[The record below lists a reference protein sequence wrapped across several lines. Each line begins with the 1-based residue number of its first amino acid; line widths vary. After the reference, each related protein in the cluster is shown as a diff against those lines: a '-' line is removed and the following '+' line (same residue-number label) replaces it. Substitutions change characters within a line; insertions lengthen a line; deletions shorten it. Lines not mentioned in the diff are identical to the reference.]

1 MISKDT
7 HRRGKALALLRPRAL
22 GKQAVPAPKHVQV
35 NPSEAPAEM
44 LVATPGAEASSSI
57 AVNLAA
63 GNSLP
68 NGDEADS
75 RMSQI
80 KEILGHAAMRFLD
93 KGELVAEWVR
103 YAEAKLSVFGQIV
116 PKPKG
121 GRPEGG
127 VARAAR
133 AGHRR

>member
-1 MISKDT
+1 MTKEQDHDELDRSAVGLAEVSIS
-7 HRRGKALALLRPRAL
+7 
-22 GKQAVPAPKHVQV
+22 PADGELPFQ
-35 NPSEAPAEM
+35 PSDATVLTANAE
-44 LVATPGAEASSSI
+44 
-57 AVNLAA
+57 
-63 GNSLP
+63 P

-80 KEILGHAAMRFLD
+80 KEILDYTAMHFLD

-103 YAEAKLSVFGQIV
+103 YAEAKLSVFGHFVQN
-116 PKPKG
+116 PQG

-133 AGHRR
+133 ELPIPGKSIGARRKFIERALK